1 MSIQDV
7 RLVYMTTK
15 DAEEASLIGK
25 ALLAERL
32 VACVNIIP
40 GITSLFLWENDIQ
53 QTKETVI
60 LAKTTVQHLDALVE
74 RVKEHHSY
82 DCPCVVAVPIQEG
95 NHDFLNWIKV
105 QTS

>member
-1 MSIQDV
+1 MSIQDF

-15 DAEEASLIGK
+15 DVEEALLIGK

-40 GITSLFLWENDIQ
+40 GITSLFWWEDEIQ
-53 QTKETVI
+53 ETKETVI

-82 DCPCVVAVPIQEG
+82 DCPCVVAVPIEEG
-95 NHDFLNWIKV
+95 NQNFLNWIKME
-105 QTS
+105 TS